1 MRENRSFFV
10 KMDPPK
16 KRGLKDAA
24 PADKPKP
31 RRKKKEAS
39 RIREAS
45 SFPNAE
51 WMVFRLAVSAV
62 LFAFALIGRLPA
74 AIHLLVL
81 IAAWAVAG
89 YDLAIEAVRA
99 ILARDFAS
107 DAIPVII
114 STILCLLIGFGEES
128 VAAMILCQALRMVVK
143 LLAER
148 NAAQALSSI
157 SEREEGIRSLAEEQL
172 KEEGSS
178 ELSIASVI
186 AGSVRPILLLAMAI
200 AVVFALLMAGFMHY
214 NIRVAI
220 HRAACMIA
228 VASPFSVL
236 VSMPVIGKVSVAY
249 AASQGTVFRR
259 ASALESMDGTKTVM
273 MEKAC
278 FPEPEEAKILS
289 YSSSA
294 LDDTTFF
301 MLVRHLLQAS
311 SQEFARIILDNTES
325 KMLPNIVSDFAES
338 PGGVEGVISG
348 SQAYF
353 GTRSYLNAKGINP
366 PEDRGEKGV
375 SYYLY
380 LAGRFGGTV
389 QLSETREMDVA
400 DIVHD
405 FRFSG
410 VNRCILLCKENIEE
424 VTEFSEKSDFDD
436 VYAGLSTEN
445 RLELINELCSAS
457 TVKKLCIRPVTF
469 DGRCDA
475 ETEIRV
481 GEHIDAADAATFPEY
496 TPNIPMLF
504 PLSRRIREIA
514 LENAFFAFGIKAVLI
529 FLSMI
534 GYCNLWMAAAADLVA
549 AVAVVMNANRVT
561 TRSLVKT
568 FFNK

>member
-74 AIHLLVL
+74 AIHLLIL
-81 IAAWAVAG
+81 IAAWA
-89 YDLAIEAVRA
+89 
-99 ILARDFAS
+99 DFVS

-148 NAAQALSSI
+148 NAAQVLSSI

-294 LDDTTFF
+294 LDDSTFF

-325 KMLPNIVSDFAES
+325 KMLPDIVSDFAES
-338 PGGVEGVISG
+338 AGGVEGVISG

-380 LAGRFGGTV
+380 LAGRYGGTV

-410 VNRCILLCKENIEE
+410 VNRCILLCRENIEE
-424 VTEFSEKSDFDD
+424 VSDFSEKSDFDD

-504 PLSRRIREIA
+504 PLS
-514 LENAFFAFGIKAVLI
+514 
-529 FLSMI
+529 
-534 GYCNLWMAAAADLVA
+534 NLWMAAAADLVA

>member
-74 AIHLLVL
+74 AIHLLIL
-81 IAAWAVAG
+81 IAAWAVSG

-99 ILARDFAS
+99 ILARDFVS
-107 DAIPVII
+107 DTIPVII

-228 VASPFSVL
+228 VVSPFSVL

-259 ASALESMDGTKTVM
+259 ASALESMDGTKT
-273 MEKAC
+273 KLSWKRHA
-278 FPEPEEAKILS
+278 FPKPEEAKILS

-294 LDDTTFF
+294 LDDSTFF

-325 KMLPNIVSDFAES
+325 KMLPDIVSDFAES

-366 PEDRGEKGV
+366 PEDREKGV

-380 LAGRFGGTV
+380 LAGRYGGTV
-389 QLSETREMDVA
+389 QLSRQ
-400 DIVHD
+400 
-405 FRFSG
+405 R
-410 VNRCILLCKENIEE
+410 
-424 VTEFSEKSDFDD
+424 
-436 VYAGLSTEN
+436 
-445 RLELINELCSAS
+445 
-457 TVKKLCIRPVTF
+457 
-469 DGRCDA
+469 DGCGRHCA
-475 ETEIRV
+475 
-481 GEHIDAADAATFPEY
+481 
-496 TPNIPMLF
+496 
-504 PLSRRIREIA
+504 
-514 LENAFFAFGIKAVLI
+514 
-529 FLSMI
+529 
-534 GYCNLWMAAAADLVA
+534 
-549 AVAVVMNANRVT
+549 
-561 TRSLVKT
+561 
-568 FFNK
+568 

>member
-81 IAAWAVAG
+81 VAAWAVAG

-99 ILARDFAS
+99 ILARDFVS
-107 DAIPVII
+107 DTIPVII

-157 SEREEGIRSLAEEQL
+157 SEREEGIR
-172 KEEGSS
+172 
-178 ELSIASVI
+178 
-186 AGSVRPILLLAMAI
+186 SVRPILLLAMAI

-294 LDDTTFF
+294 LDDSTFF

-325 KMLPNIVSDFAES
+325 KMLPDIVSDFAES

-549 AVAVVMNANRVT
+549 AIAVVMNANRVT